1 MHPSSLAPATENPP
15 LEPALNRRRA
25 ALQLMAIPA
34 AMASGSVLASNT
46 GNAVGAAAKTR
57 FTTSQGCH
65 LHYQDRGR
73 GPAVLLGHSYLWDS
87 SMWAPQIQA
96 LSRHYRVIAPDLWG
110 HGASGPLPADT
121 QDLKGLASQMLELL
135 DALHIREC
143 AVVGLSVGGMWGAEL
158 ALKAPE
164 RVRSLVMMD
173 TYLGAEPEATRQ
185 RYFGLLDAIEA
196 GGQITQPLVDAIVP
210 IFFRPG
216 TDPSSP
222 RPAAFGR
229 SLAAMAPD
237 QLRQSVVPLGRI
249 IFGRADAMDRL
260 AALRPEATLLMCGDE
275 DIPRPPHEM
284 HAMAEVIGCDA
295 VVIPEA
301 GHISNLDNPEFVTRQ
316 LLQWL
321 DRTMR

>member
-1 MHPSSLAPATENPP
+1 MHSSPLAPTTPHPSSETAVS
-15 LEPALNRRRA
+15 RRHA

-34 AMASGSVLASNT
+34 AMASGSVLANDA
-46 GNAVGAAAKTR
+46 GGAAGAAAPSR
-57 FTTSQGCH
+57 FTTVQGRP

-73 GPAVLLGHSYLWDS
+73 GPVVLLGHSYLWDS
-87 SMWAPQIQA
+87 SMWAPQIKA

-110 HGASGPLPADT
+110 HGRSGPLPAET

-135 DALHIREC
+135 DALHVREC

-158 ALKAPE
+158 ALKAPD

-173 TYLGAEPEATRQ
+173 TYLGAEPDATRQ

-229 SLAAMAPD
+229 SLAAMEPD
-237 QLRQSVVPLGRI
+237 RLRQSVVPLGRL

-260 AALRPEATLLMCGDE
+260 AALRPDRTLLMCGDE

-284 HAMAEVIGCDA
+284 NAMAEVIGCDA
-295 VVIPEA
+295 VVIPQA
-301 GHISNLDNPEFVTRQ
+301 GHISNLDNPEFVTHQ